1 MPCSFSETLGVV
13 FSWFAGK
20 KSKKLLFMSGQIL
33 RSGYTRVYPDLR
45 SAEIMTSDPGIPG
58 SEITVRIEVCE
69 YRSWYWIWVFKHI
82 LSYSVLSSHFEV
94 IKKVIWIQRKT
105 WTLQRLLSSQ
115 IRVYPGIPGSEIS
128 RKLWND
134 NRYWQQKDFLFA
146 ACVVYMQNIFQIIAT
161 EITI

>member
-33 RSGYTRVYPDLR
+33 RSGYTQVYPDLR

-82 LSYSVLSSHFEV
+82 LSCSVLSSHFEV
-94 IKKVIWIQRKT
+94 IKKVICIQGKT
-105 WTLQRLLSSQ
+105 WTLQLLLSSQ
-115 IRVYPGIPGSEIS
+115 IRVYPGITGYTRIWDFQKIMKWQEEETWRQEVFNFFPLATWSFGPG
-128 RKLWND
+128 
-134 NRYWQQKDFLFA
+134 Y
-146 ACVVYMQNIFQIIAT
+146 CP
-161 EITI
+161 